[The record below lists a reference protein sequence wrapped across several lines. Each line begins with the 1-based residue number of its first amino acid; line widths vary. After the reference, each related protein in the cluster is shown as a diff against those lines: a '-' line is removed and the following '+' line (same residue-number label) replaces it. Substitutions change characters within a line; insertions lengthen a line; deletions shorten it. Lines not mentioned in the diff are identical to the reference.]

1 MEYVERVYREYY
13 SPKSALRFTLI
24 EGESDIEIMIELP
37 QNLKP
42 QEPFFSDL
50 TYVKESLNRYL
61 LELRQQLICHIQD
74 VPDFLTTLV
83 PIECLFPCES
93 WIRGMYDAADKAG
106 VGPMASV
113 AGAIAQELGRYIQ
126 ATWGEVDF
134 FIENGGDLYIH
145 TKKERHIQVFAG
157 DSVLSN
163 KLTILLSPHQSPMGV
178 CTSAGTV
185 GPSLSFGK
193 ADAVVVLAKDVSI
206 ADAFATR
213 IGNEVVSRESIQQA
227 LSIGKESGVVEGILI
242 IIGDHLGVWGNITLA

>member
-1 MEYVERVYREYY
+1 MEYIERVYREYY
-13 SPKSALRFTLI
+13 NPKSALRFTLI
-24 EGESDIEIMIELP
+24 EGESDIEVMIEVP
-37 QNLKP
+37 QYPEYQDTN
-42 QEPFFSDL
+42 FTDMSNA
-50 TYVKESLNRYL
+50 KESLHKYL

-74 VPDFLTTLV
+74 VPEFLTSLV
-83 PIECLFPCES
+83 PVECSVPCET
-93 WIRGMYDAADKAG
+93 WIRGMYHAGDIAG

-126 ATWGEVDF
+126 ATWGDVDF

-163 KLTILLSPHQSPMGV
+163 KLTILLSPHQSPLGV

-193 ADAVVVLAKDVSI
+193 ADAVVVLAKDASI
-206 ADAFATR
+206 ADSFATR
-213 IGNEVVSRESIQQA
+213 IGNEVVSKESIQQA
-227 LSIGKESGVVEGILI
+227 LSIGKESEVIEGILI
-242 IIGDHLGVWGNITLA
+242 IIGDHLGVWGNITLS